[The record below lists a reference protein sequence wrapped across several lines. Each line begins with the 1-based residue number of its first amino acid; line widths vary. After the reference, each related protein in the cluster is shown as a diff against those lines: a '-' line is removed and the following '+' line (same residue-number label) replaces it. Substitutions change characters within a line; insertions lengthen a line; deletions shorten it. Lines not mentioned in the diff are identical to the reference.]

1 MTQRHQSHS
10 RLGSQLFLGLALT
23 GTLGTFGISPELQR
37 QAVAQSWPTF
47 GKSKAEKQEAAPS
60 KNPLSKS
67 TTKTTDEA
75 NIRMNFVA
83 KNWDDVLQSIANDA
97 GATLVMDKVPKG
109 RFSRTEFKKYSKT
122 DALRIINNELEK
134 QDFRVVDQGN
144 FLVCLHLPSTRPE
157 YARGQVQKPAVEHDD
172 VESIPLVGPR
182 TANPIQR
189 AGGAGTV
196 SNRRDSGVRTAAF
209 QESDGAA
216 GAAAIKPYKPK
227 QKSARDLSRQIFDAF
242 REQAEIIEEGPGGL
256 PAVRVYAFG
265 DPNVKNAPRKVL
277 FTLGVD
283 ADGNLLQVEGTGEQ
297 ADRIVRLLQR
307 LDAAPAQADETTK
320 LVSTKKGANA
330 VAKNVQAAVTRL
342 VAQNDPKD
350 DVAPAKTQTNR
361 KDADGNPLPDQIG
374 GIRSD
379 VNVEAMEDIGVLIL
393 KGNQADVDAVL
404 AIIKQIEE
412 LSAASAPDVHV
423 QALKH
428 IDSEALADLLT
439 TVYDKLKDAQGKTAD
454 KTTPI
459 SVIAVVRPNAVLVLA
474 APRDLD
480 SVLKL
485 IKDLDK
491 PLSPQTA
498 FATFQLKHAIAAQ
511 MEELLKEFYERT
523 GNQNKGLATRV
534 RIIADVRT
542 NTVVVLAQPNDLKAI
557 AELIPQLDRNESG
570 AVSQVE
576 IFPLKHAV
584 ADQLQTTIS
593 TVLQSV
599 INPAQLGQGQL
610 GQQVLGIGGG
620 NSSTQLRDVRSSLL
634 EFITKDGPAG
644 QKLRSGILADI
655 RISSDDRSNSLIVT
669 APEESLPLVREL
681 INRLDRTA
689 TNVAEVKHFQL
700 RNADATAVST
710 LLNQLFGS
718 QTNQNQQAGGQGSN
732 NVSVSINQNT
742 QGAADVQLAGAETA
756 SSVVPLRFTVDART
770 NSIIGFG
777 AAEALDVADALIV
790 RLDTDDARARK
801 TRVIAL
807 KNGPERVSD
816 PNLRQNTSAQTTGQ
830 AAQISG
836 AQEALVETHPIV
848 VAVNNFLTTEMG
860 VTQQAQQGTAG
871 TTSVSQLS
879 FNDRVERVPVIQWE
893 PITNSVLVSAGPKWF
908 DQIIK
913 MIETL
918 DKQLPQVVIQ
928 ALLVEVT
935 LNNTDEFG
943 VELGIQDSLL
953 FSRGLPGAAAGA
965 STGGVTGPGFNFNDT
980 TTPLAN
986 TNVTGRNNVAGQGLS
1001 NFALGR
1007 RNSDLGY
1014 GGLVLSAGSESIN
1027 VLLRALSENRRV
1039 EVLSRPQIRTLHNR
1053 LGSISIA
1060 TDIPRPTTSNL
1071 TATGISQQS
1080 IEYIPAGIT
1089 LDVLPKI
1096 TADGQIQLQVKAT
1109 KRTLLPD
1116 SITVGGVAFP
1126 KIDGTTAAS
1135 TITISDAQTAV
1146 IGGLISRD
1154 DRNTT
1159 RKVPWLGDLPVVG
1172 RAFRFDSTS
1181 HQRKELIIFLTPRV
1195 IRTDED
1201 NEQLKAIEA
1210 ARLHWTEC
1218 NAEEVHGPIFGL
1230 PPEEIAPIVE
1240 PSRFDGLQQQVPP
1253 APMTVPGAPGA
1264 EGAPMSRRSV
1274 RDSGLRQVSHEEPAK
1289 GKARTK

>member
-1 MTQRHQSHS
+1 MTQHHQSPR
-10 RLGSQLFLGLALT
+10 RLGSQLFLGLALS
-23 GTLGTFGISPELQR
+23 GALGTIGFSPELQR
-37 QAVAQSWPTF
+37 QAVAQSWPSF
-47 GKSKAEKQEAAPS
+47 GKDKADKQAASPS
-60 KNPLSKS
+60 KSPLGKPSGAKAS
-67 TTKTTDEA
+67 DEQI
-75 NIRMNFVA
+75 IRMNFIS
-83 KNWDDVLQSIANDA
+83 KNWDDVLQSIAKDA
-97 GATLVMDKVPKG
+97 GATLVMDKVPTG
-109 RFSRTEFKKYSKT
+109 RFSRTEFRKYSKT
-122 DALRIINNELEK
+122 DALRVINHELER
-134 QDFRVVDQGN
+134 QDFRVIEQGN
-144 FLVCLHLPSTRPE
+144 FLICLHLPSTRPE
-157 YARGQVQKPAVEHDD
+157 YARAQVQKPADEND
-172 VESIPLVGPR
+172 VEKIPLVGPR

-189 AGGAGTV
+189 AGGSGTA
-196 SNRRDSGVRTAAF
+196 SARRDSGVRTAAF
-209 QESDGAA
+209 QDGDD
-216 GAAAIKPYKPK
+216 AAAATAVKSYQPK
-227 QKSARDLSRQIFDAF
+227 QKTARDLSKQIFDAF
-242 REQAEIIEEGPGGL
+242 REQAEVIDAGPGGL
-256 PAVRVYAFG
+256 PAVRVYGAS
-265 DPNVKNAPRKVL
+265 DPNMKNAPRRVL
-277 FTLGVD
+277 FTIGVD
-283 ADGNLLQVEGTGEQ
+283 TDGNVLQVEGTGEQ

-307 LDAAPAQADETTK
+307 LDAAPAQGEETTK
-320 LVSTKKGANA
+320 LVSTKKGATA

-342 VAQNDPKD
+342 VAQNDAKD
-350 DVAPAKTQTNR
+350 DPNAAKTQTNR

-454 KTTPI
+454 KSTPI

-480 SVLKL
+480 GVLKL

-491 PLSPQTA
+491 PLAPQTA
-498 FATFQLKHAIAAQ
+498 FATFQLKHAIAGQ
-511 MEELLKEFYERT
+511 LEEMLKEFYERT

-557 AELIPQLDRNESG
+557 GELIPQLDKNESG

-576 IFPLKHAV
+576 IFALKHAV
-584 ADQLQTTIS
+584 ADQLQQ
-593 TVLQSV
+593 TVNQILQSV
-599 INPAQLGQGQL
+599 LNPAQLGQGQL

-620 NSSTQLRDVRSSLL
+620 NSSTQLRDVRSSIL
-634 EFITKDGPAG
+634 EFITKDGPDG

-655 RISSDDRSNSLIVT
+655 RINSDDRSNTLIVT
-669 APEESLPLVREL
+669 APQESLPLVREL

-718 QTNQNQQAGGQGSN
+718 QTNQNQGAGQGGN
-732 NVSVSINQNT
+732 NQNT
-742 QGAADVQLAGAETA
+742 QGAAGVQLAGAESA
-756 SSVVPLRFTVDART
+756 SSIVPLRFTVDART
-770 NSIIGFG
+770 NSIIGYG
-777 AAEALDVADALIV
+777 TSEALEIADALIV

-807 KNGPERVSD
+807 KNGPERQSD
-816 PNLRQNTSAQTTGQ
+816 PNLRQNTTTQTGQ
-830 AAQISG
+830 SGLISG
-836 AQEALVETHPIV
+836 TQETSANNHPIV
-848 VAVNNFLTTEMG
+848 DAINAFLQNEMQ
-860 VTQQAQQGTAG
+860 VTQQNQQGGAGSTA
-871 TTSVSQLS
+871 VSQLS
-879 FNDRVERVPVIQWE
+879 FNDRVERLPIITWE

-918 DKQLPQVVIQ
+918 DMQLPQVVIQ

-953 FSRGLPGAAAGA
+953 FSRGLTPAAGMA
-965 STGGVTGPGFNFNDT
+965 STGAIGPGFNFNDT
-980 TTPLAN
+980 SLGLPNAAT
-986 TNVTGRNNVAGQGLS
+986 TGRNDLAGQGLS

-1071 TATGISQQS
+1071 TATGIAQQS

-1096 TADGQIQLQVKAT
+1096 TSDGQIQLQVKAT

-1116 SITVGGVAFP
+1116 SITVAGVAFP

-1159 RKVPWLGDLPVVG
+1159 RKVPWLGDLPIVG

-1195 IRTDED
+1195 IRTDDD

-1218 NAEEVHGPIFGL
+1218 NAEELHGPIFGI
-1230 PPEEIAPIVE
+1230 PPEHISPIVE
-1240 PSRFDGLQQQVPP
+1240 PGRFDSLQQQVPP
-1253 APMTVPGAPGA
+1253 APMSVPAAPGT
-1264 EGAPMSRRSV
+1264 EGAPMSRRPI
-1274 RDSGLRQVSHEEPAK
+1274 RDSGLRQVSHEEPK
-1289 GKARTK
+1289 GKAKSR